1 LDYAIE
7 YACSDLGDL
16 RSYTRRIGG
25 CPVSHLDLPLILGAA
40 LVGVASPG
48 PTTLAIAGTAMEAG
62 RLRALTLASG
72 VTAGS
77 LTWSIAAA
85 LGLGAVMT
93 ANAWIF
99 EALRYAGALYLGWLA
114 IRSARSAL
122 SPKAS
127 AAPRALGSASR
138 LATLLQGYALH
149 ITNPKAIL
157 FFGSLYA
164 LGVPADAEPAELALV
179 VALVGLQS
187 GTIFHGYAVLFSNR
201 RVTGAFLAAR
211 RWLDGLFAVAFGWA
225 SFKVLTAKLT

>member
-1 LDYAIE
+1 M
-7 YACSDLGDL
+7 
-16 RSYTRRIGG
+16 
-25 CPVSHLDLPLILGAA
+25 SHIDLPLILGAA

-62 RLRALTLASG
+62 RLRALTLATG

-85 LGLGAVMT
+85 LGLGAVMM
-93 ANAWIF
+93 ANAWVF
-99 EALRYAGALYLGWLA
+99 EVLRYAGALYLGWLA
-114 IRSARSAL
+114 FRSARSAL
-122 SPKAS
+122 SPKPS
-127 AAPRALGSASR
+127 AALRALGSSSR
-138 LATLLQGYALH
+138 IATLLQGYALH

-157 FFGSLYA
+157 FFASLYS
-164 LGVPADAEPAELALV
+164 LGVPADAKPAELALV

-187 GTIFHGYAVLFSNR
+187 ATIFHGYAVLFSNR
-201 RVTGAFLAAR
+201 RVTATFLGAK